1 MHLLLCICRACW
13 IKSSVSK
20 QPDLISS
27 WASGGMCT
35 EVYLVSGAGAEPRLC
50 GKNTNSWQHNGVH
63 HGSVV
68 SSKGSPS
75 NSGCF
80 SWLYCDVKRSGFL
93 NCRAI
98 ASSHTVRSA
107 VNSRAH
113 GSPGHNW
120 TPRNKFAGSHLD
132 VDKKFKDLNLVF
144 FFYGLIEETF
154 WSYLTF
160 PKIIHLNAPTLT
172 GL

>member
-1 MHLLLCICRACW
+1 MEKTQIHDSTMECTTVRLFPVKVLPQTLDVPVDFIVM
-13 IKSSVSK
+13 SSV
-20 QPDLISS
+20 
-27 WASGGMCT
+27 
-35 EVYLVSGAGAEPRLC
+35 LV
-50 GKNTNSWQHNGVH
+50 
-63 HGSVV
+63 
-68 SSKGSPS
+68 
-75 NSGCF
+75 
-80 SWLYCDVKRSGFL
+80 FL
-93 NCRAI
+93 NGRAI

-154 WSYLTF
+154 
-160 PKIIHLNAPTLT
+160 
-172 GL
+172 